1 MIDLVTLDEYKDAMG
16 ISSPNDDIKL
26 TALITS
32 VSALVKT
39 YCGRLFVDYVLT
51 DKIEEFS
58 ISGGAYFVQLDESPV
73 ISVTSVEERSS
84 YGADYETLDTAA
96 QQYYLDPNTDSIYR
110 TNGTS
115 GYQNFCR
122 GPGAVKVTYKAG
134 FTDIP
139 EDLKLVVQD
148 LITYYHKHEYKGYQM
163 MKGAAQSTP
172 GSTSQYKN
180 VSFPDHIKRVLD
192 LYKNF

>member
-1 MIDLVTLDEYKDAMG
+1 MTDLVTLEEYKDAMG
-16 ISSPNDDIKL
+16 ISSSNDDVKL
-26 TALITS
+26 NALIPS

-39 YCGRLFVDYVLT
+39 YCGRLFVDYVSV
-51 DKIEEFS
+51 DKVEEFS
-58 ISGGAYFVQLDESPV
+58 ISGGSYFVQLDESPV
-73 ISVTSVEERSS
+73 ISITSVEERNS
-84 YGADYETLDTAA
+84 YADVYLTLTTTD

-110 TNGTS
+110 TNGAS
-115 GYQNFCR
+115 GYQNFCQ

-134 FTDIP
+134 FAAIP
-139 EDLKLVVQD
+139 EDLKLVVED

-172 GSTSQYKN
+172 GSTSQYRN